1 MTVADRIISFN
12 QSLNIDIALPEG
24 TKVLFPFNDKNV
36 IIATTSFYQKYY
48 ADYNERIILL
58 GINPGRF
65 GAGVTGIPFTDPIRL
80 ANECGIENLFEKKP
94 ELSSDFIYRVIN
106 AYGGVKTFNNKFLI
120 SSLCPLGFVKNGKN
134 LNYYDEKELEEK
146 ISPFIITTLKQQIE
160 FGINTEFCFC
170 LGEGKNYK
178 YFTKLN
184 QKHNFF
190 KKIIP
195 LAHPRYIMQ
204 YRRKMLNDYISFYI
218 EGLQNVL

>member
-12 QSLNIDIALPEG
+12 QSLNIDVALPVG
-24 TKVLFPFNDKNV
+24 AKVLFPFSDKNV
-36 IIATTSFYQKYY
+36 IKATRSFYQKYY

-106 AYGGVKTFNNKFLI
+106 AYGGVKTFYNKFII

-134 LNYYDEKELEEK
+134 LNYYDEKKLEQK

-160 FGINTEFCFC
+160 FGLNTEFCFC

-178 YFTKLN
+178 YFIKLN

-195 LAHPRYIMQ
+195 FAHPRYIMQ

>member
-12 QSLNIDIALPEG
+12 QSLNIDVSLPVG
-24 TKVLFPFNDKNV
+24 VKVLFPFSDKNV
-36 IIATTSFYQKYY
+36 IKATRSFYQKYY

-80 ANECGIENLFEKKP
+80 ANECGIENPFEKKP

-106 AYGGVKTFNNKFLI
+106 AYGGVKTFYNKFLI

-178 YFTKLN
+178 YFKKLN

-204 YRRKMLNDYISFYI
+204 YKRKKLDDYISFYI